1 MNTSEKILKFLLVVI
16 AVFYVNK
23 YFFQNTEQFTNDDIL
38 SRLQRED
45 ASNTSKN
52 PEVDLTKQINTFP
65 DTIVEKSLKNL
76 YNGATKLICNMSPS
90 VDTSLCLVDGQ
101 PMAKYLFPTHI
112 LKLPDARVLAVFNDG
127 RLYLKND
134 ILDNMWKGPIKNS
147 LPFDSIPLRMVTISY
162 RDNSLLGIGFD
173 NNLYAKQANQI
184 GSVDIYAEWVQVP
197 NNQDIV
203 FCLVDQETKNL
214 ICISVDGAVL
224 IKEKKD
230 ITSDLVPIG
239 DISTPILKLFYD
251 ANGYMMAL
259 DTKFN
264 LVQYTTKRWKEST
277 LNYDKGINRTRVFD
291 IIYDNDG
298 KLFGLVFVPGVGILE
313 LMKQQQIYF
322 MSDFVPLEFHTD
334 ISLNSKENFALND
347 MKIILLKTGVNMV
360 EDNSDYGAEHNR
372 DEDLQYAYMKSMIDD
387 KKKLRQFCRNRGV
400 GTAAKYENYDMVNRI
415 QEQGQKIQQ
424 LNKVIGNMMSYEPDK
439 HKIQE
444 EVLLEY

>member
-1 MNTSEKILKFLLVVI
+1 MNTPEKILKFLLVVI

-23 YFFQNTEQFTNDDIL
+23 YFFQTTEHFTNDDIL

-112 LKLPDARVLAVFNDG
+112 LKLPDVRVLAVFNDG

-184 GSVDIYAEWVQVP
+184 GGVDIYAEWVQVP

-203 FCLVDQETKNL
+203 FCVVDQETKNL

-239 DISTPILKLFYD
+239 DISTPILKLYYD

-264 LVQYTTKRWKEST
+264 LVQYTTKKWKEST

-415 QEQGQKIQQ
+415 QEQSQQIQQ
-424 LNKVIGNMMSYEPDK
+424 LNKVIGNMMLYEPDK